1 MFLARIDGTL
11 TSTVKHETLEG
22 CRFLIGQRLG
32 ADGGAIGDP
41 LVLVDTLGA
50 ARGTTVL
57 VTTDNETLR
66 TRVGKTT
73 PARMIVVGLVDEPLQ
88 THRVPIQP
96 VPEGRG
102 SVPVPSR
109 DRQGAVHSRGSSS
122 RRQSTGGDSK

>member
-22 CRFLIGQRLG
+22 CRFLIGQRLD

-50 ARGTTVL
+50 GRGTTVL

-66 TRVGKTT
+66 NRVGKTT
-73 PARMIVVGLVDEPLQ
+73 PARMVVCGLVDEPLQ
-88 THRVPIQP
+88 IHRTPVQP
-96 VPEGRG
+96 LPDGRG

-109 DRQGAVHSRGSSS
+109 DRQGAVLNRGATSHSRSVG
-122 RRQSTGGDSK
+122 RNSK